1 MNISDYLTDQEQLTL
16 REKLF
21 RTRFRPDTESHLR
34 VNQEICKACDERA
47 CLIVCPAEVYTE
59 GDDGFIMVGFEG
71 CLECGTCRIACT
83 REALEWINPK
93 GGFGVCYRF
102 G

>member
-1 MNISDYLTDQEQLTL
+1 MNISDYLKDQEHFTL

-21 RTRFRPDTESHLR
+21 RTRFKPDTETHLR
-34 VNQEICKACDERA
+34 VNQDVCRECSERV
-47 CLIVCPAEVYTE
+47 CLKVCPAEVYTE
-59 GDDGFIMVGFEG
+59 GEDGLIVVGFEG

-83 REALEWINPK
+83 REAIDWINPK
-93 GGFGVCYRF
+93 GGFGVCYRY

>member
-1 MNISDYLTDQEQLTL
+1 MKEYLKDAERLGL
-16 REKLF
+16 RDKLF
-21 RTRFRPDTESHLR
+21 RTRFKPDTENHLR
-34 VNQEICKACDERA
+34 VNQEVCKECSERV
-47 CLIVCPAEVYTE
+47 CLNVCPAEVYTE
-59 GDDGFIMVGFEG
+59 GDNGLILVGFEG

-83 REALEWINPK
+83 REAIDWINPK

>member
-1 MNISDYLTDQEQLTL
+1 MDFTQYLVERERLVL

-21 RTRFRPDTESHLR
+21 RTRFKPDTESHLR
-34 VNQEICKACDERA
+34 VDQEKCGSCEERA
-47 CLIVCPAEVYTE
+47 CLMVCPAEVYTE
-59 GDDGFIMVGFEG
+59 GEDGFIVVGFEG

-83 REALEWINPK
+83 AEAIEWINPK